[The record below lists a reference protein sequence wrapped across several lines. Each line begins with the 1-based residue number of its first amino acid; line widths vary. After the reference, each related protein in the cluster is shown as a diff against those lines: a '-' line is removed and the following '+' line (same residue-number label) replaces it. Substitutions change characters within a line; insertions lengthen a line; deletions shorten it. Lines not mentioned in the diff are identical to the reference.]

1 MNLTVSSSLIPGL
14 TGMMSNGPNMHFLK
28 ANDSSDMEGV
38 SHARESP
45 DKGQVNTKEAVSLS
59 ALFIHTQMFHSE
71 ETGAK

>member
-1 MNLTVSSSLIPGL
+1 MT
-14 TGMMSNGPNMHFLK
+14 
-28 ANDSSDMEGV
+28 ADMEGV